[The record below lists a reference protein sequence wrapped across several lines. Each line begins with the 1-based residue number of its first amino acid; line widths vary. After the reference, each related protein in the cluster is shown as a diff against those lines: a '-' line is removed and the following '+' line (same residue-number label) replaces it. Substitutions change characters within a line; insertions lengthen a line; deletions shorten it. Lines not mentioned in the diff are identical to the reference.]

1 MEICSTQIKLHNNI
15 VRIDLKQR
23 KDKLIIHMIAF
34 IKNKTKETV
43 VEKIIEL
50 WLPLFADI
58 FLMNNDGEFANDA
71 L

>member
-1 MEICSTQIKLHNNI
+1 
-15 VRIDLKQR
+15 
-23 KDKLIIHMIAF
+23 MIAF